1 MRFVRAFILWLV
13 IFVIAG
19 AIFIWSGTYNVGADS
34 PHWGVTKYLIGEVR
48 ERSIALRSADIKPP
62 PLNDP
67 AMIREGAEHYS
78 KMCTGCHLA
87 PGKTETDIRKGLY
100 PHPPNLTRFAPDPAE
115 AFWAIKHG
123 LKMTAMPAWGD
134 THDDQTIWAMV
145 AYLQK
150 QPKMNVAEYRQL
162 TGQGM
167 EMESH
172 DHAEGPAVEPAPA
185 SSSGV
190 PAPAASAV
198 IPASAST
205 AAP

>member
-1 MRFVRAFILWLV
+1 MRFFRAFILWLV

-19 AIFIWSGTYNVGADS
+19 AVFIWSGTYNVGADS

-62 PLNDP
+62 ALDDP

-87 PGKTETDIRKGLY
+87 PGKTESDIRKGLY

-115 AFWAIKHG
+115 AFWIIKHG
-123 LKMTAMPAWGD
+123 LKMTGMPAWGD

-150 QPKMNVAEYRQL
+150 QPKMSVAEYRQL
-162 TGQGM
+162 SGQG
-167 EMESH
+167 
-172 DHAEGPAVEPAPA
+172 AIVEPAPA
-185 SSSGV
+185 SSAGV
-190 PAPAASAV
+190 
-198 IPASAST
+198 PASASST
-205 AAP
+205 AASAPASTATH